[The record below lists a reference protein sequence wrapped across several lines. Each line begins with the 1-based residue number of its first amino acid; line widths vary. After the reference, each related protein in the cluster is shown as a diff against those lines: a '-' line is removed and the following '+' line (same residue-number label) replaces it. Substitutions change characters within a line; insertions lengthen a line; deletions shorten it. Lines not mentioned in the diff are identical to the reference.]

1 MASSPEAP
9 RSGASSVGGWLWLT
23 NVCCNCCVCWDL
35 IGGYD
40 GLDACAEKL
49 GSGIGPA
56 AELLS
61 FIPCLRPDLA
71 CTRCGPDIDAAVA
84 CW

>member
-1 MASSPEAP
+1 MKIFDAENGKPRGQERVLWEADC
-9 RSGASSVGGWLWLT
+9 REWVLQLLRVLGFEGH
-23 NVCCNCCVCWDL
+23 
-35 IGGYD
+35 D

-71 CTRCGPDIDAAVA
+71 GVQQVWA
-84 CW
+84 